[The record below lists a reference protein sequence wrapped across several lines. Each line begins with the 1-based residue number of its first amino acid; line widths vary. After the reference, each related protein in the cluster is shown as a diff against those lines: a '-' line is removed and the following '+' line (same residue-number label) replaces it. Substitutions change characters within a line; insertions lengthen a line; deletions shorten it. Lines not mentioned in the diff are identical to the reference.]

1 MKAVANAVLVFALL
15 CAGCGKPPAEEYVKK
30 AEEAAKGGLW
40 SAAIQDYQDLVKYH
54 PESAEAENALFS
66 IAAIEHNNLQNFQAA
81 VDGYKLYMQRFPQGK
96 KASVAMFL
104 TGFLYNNELK
114 NLDSAKVFYERFLS
128 TYPKDEMAASAQFEL
143 NNLGKSPEDILP
155 KPEVVAEKTP
165 AKPAAKLVTKAKKK

>member
-1 MKAVANAVLVFALL
+1 MHV
-15 CAGCGKPPAEEYVKK
+15 
-30 AEEAAKGGLW
+30 
-40 SAAIQDYQDLVKYH
+40 
-54 PESAEAENALFS
+54 FS

-81 VDGYKLYMQRFPQGK
+81 VDGYRLYMQRFPQGK

-104 TGFLYNNELK
+104 TAFLYNNELK

-155 KPEVVAEKTP
+155 KPEAVAEKTP
-165 AKPAAKLVTKAKKK
+165 AKPVAKLVKKATKK